1 MKFDISEKDKKLLVF
16 LSVFVI
22 LICFGYWG
30 IYPMAKSIGRLNND
44 IEDAENEKTLN
55 EFKITQLPLYETENE
70 KLEDDILTA
79 KGDYYPMMTNDEIDK
94 YFTEL
99 TLNEYNLL
107 AYNLTIGDS
116 TSTSLSPYQYSQKA
130 IDESEAQERAAILE
144 AEDEASEETDTESE
158 VSTDPDTMDD
168 ELLAAEKKE
177 AEASIGIY
185 SVTVNL
191 KLGGSDEQLV
201 KFIDDMSDSSEKQRV
216 TDYSWVG
223 ERNAVYDEDGNY
235 SVESSS
241 TLNIT
246 IEIYMCEE

>member
-1 MKFDISEKDKKLLVF
+1 MKFEISEKDKKLLVF

-30 IYPMAKSIGRLNND
+30 IYPTAKSISELNND
-44 IEDAENEKTLN
+44 IEDAENERTVN

-70 KLEDDILTA
+70 KLEEDILTA

-94 YFTEL
+94 YFTGL
-99 TLNEYNLL
+99 ALNEYNLL

-116 TSTSLSPYQYSQKA
+116 IKTSLSPYQYSQKA
-130 IDESEAQERAAILE
+130 IDESEEAKRASVLE
-144 AEDEASEETDTESE
+144 AEDEAAEGTDEESVTSSGSDT
-158 VSTDPDTMDD
+158 TDD
-168 ELLAAEKKE
+168 ELIAAETEE
-177 AEASIGIY
+177 AEASVGIY